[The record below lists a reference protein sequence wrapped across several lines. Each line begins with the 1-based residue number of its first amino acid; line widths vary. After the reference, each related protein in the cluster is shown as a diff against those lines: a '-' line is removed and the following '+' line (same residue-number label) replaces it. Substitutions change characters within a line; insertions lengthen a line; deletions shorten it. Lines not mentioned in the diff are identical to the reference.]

1 MNFIC
6 PFHYDKNASL
16 SFKKKFFICY
26 GCNLKGKLIYNFNI
40 KNFNFFFNKK
50 IVLKSIKKLYFNKNF
65 WLNYLFIRKINI
77 NISLKFNLG
86 TLNFIYKNNKILSN
100 KLIFPILNIKNILI
114 GVGLKTTNIKN
125 KYINLFKN
133 NIIKNEF
140 FFGINIIKNKNYIII
155 VEGYF
160 DLLTIYKNS
169 YLNTI
174 ASLGCNINLKKII
187 FLLKNFKKIYF
198 CLDGDEAGFH
208 SIEKIKKYNFFYKN
222 KIIIKNMPI
231 GYDPDSYINFFGIK
245 SFLKFLS
252 I

>member
-6 PFHYDKNASL
+6 PFHNDNNASF
-16 SFKKKFFICY
+16 SFKKKFFFCY
-26 GCNLKGKLIYNFNI
+26 GCNLKGKLVYNFSI

-50 IVLKSIKKLYFNKNF
+50 IIFKSIKKLYFDKNF

-86 TLNFIYKNNKILSN
+86 TLKFIYKNNTILSN
-100 KLIFPILNIKNILI
+100 KLIFPILNINNILI
-114 GVGLKTTNIKN
+114 GIGLKTTNIKN
-125 KYINLFKN
+125 KYINLFKS

-140 FFGINIIKNKNYIII
+140 FFGINIIKNKKYVII

-169 YLNTI
+169 YLNII
-174 ASLGCNINLKKII
+174 ASLGCNINLNKII

-198 CLDGDEAGFH
+198 CLDGDEAGYKN
-208 SIEKIKKYNFFYKN
+208 IEKIKNYKKIYKN
-222 KIIIKNMPI
+222 DIIFKNMPN

>member
-1 MNFIC
+1 MNFLC
-6 PFHYDKNASL
+6 PFHNDKNASF
-16 SFKKKFFICY
+16 SFKKKIFICY
-26 GCNLKGKLIYNFNI
+26 GCNLKGKLLHNFNI
-40 KNFNFFFNKK
+40 KNFNYFFNKK
-50 IVLKSIKKLYFNKNF
+50 TIFNSIKKLYFNKNF

-86 TLNFIYKNNKILSN
+86 TLNFTYKNNKILLN
-100 KLIFPILNIKNILI
+100 KLIFPILNINNILI
-114 GVGLKTTNIKN
+114 GIGLKTINTKH

-133 NIIKNEF
+133 NIIKDEF
-140 FFGINIIKNKNYIII
+140 FFGINIIKNKKYIII

-174 ASLGCNINLKKII
+174 SSLGCNINLNKII

-198 CLDGDEAGFH
+198 CLDGDETGFKT
-208 SIEKIKKYNFFYKN
+208 IEKIKKYKNVYKN
-222 KIIIKNMPI
+222 KIIIKNMPF